1 MVRIVV
7 VGSSL
12 EPLPLPLPTPLP
24 LPLTSKRRTV
34 VYSSEVI
41 NSEEVSADEEAV
53 TPGAGIG
60 GRVV

>member
-12 EPLPLPLPTPLP
+12 ELLLP

-34 VYSSEVI
+34 VYSSEVT
-41 NSEEVSADEEAV
+41 NSEDVSAEEEV

>member
-1 MVRIVV
+1 MVGGCVTVVRIVV

-12 EPLPLPLPTPLP
+12 ELLLP

-34 VYSSEVI
+34 VYSSEVT
-41 NSEEVSADEEAV
+41 NSEDVSAEEEV